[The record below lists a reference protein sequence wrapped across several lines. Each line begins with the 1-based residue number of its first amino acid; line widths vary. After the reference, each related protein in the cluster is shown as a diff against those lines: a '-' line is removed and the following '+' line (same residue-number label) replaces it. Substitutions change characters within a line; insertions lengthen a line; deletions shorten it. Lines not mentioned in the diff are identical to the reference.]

1 MNGHIVLCAAP
12 RRRLACWLCQRL
24 SQPSVFSETMV
35 RLIDG
40 AASSIDPDTK
50 LMVDGNIELWICDVT
65 CLKWA
70 RPVSIKGEELFGQDV
85 LLDASCLLSSCGF
98 GPLSLKPLKKEKVA
112 FSSAGRASGQQR
124 GCRSVLTWRGM
135 FGT

>member
-40 AASSIDPDTK
+40 TASSIDPDTK
-50 LMVDGNIELWICDVT
+50 LMVDGNIELWIYDVT

-70 RPVSIKGEELFGQDV
+70 RPVSIKGTHQCASTLF
-85 LLDASCLLSSCGF
+85 
-98 GPLSLKPLKKEKVA
+98 
-112 FSSAGRASGQQR
+112 
-124 GCRSVLTWRGM
+124 
-135 FGT
+135 